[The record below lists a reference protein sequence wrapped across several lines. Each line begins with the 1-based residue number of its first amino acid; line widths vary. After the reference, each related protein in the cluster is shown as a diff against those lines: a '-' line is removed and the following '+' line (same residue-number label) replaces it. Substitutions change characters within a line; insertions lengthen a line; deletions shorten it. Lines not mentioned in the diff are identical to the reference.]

1 MFEKGK
7 LLPNFVKNRNRSN
20 IEGKT
25 NYKDAVMTKT
35 KKINRP
41 TKTTTA
47 RATKVRQKRR
57 IYNAQLGQPTKLT
70 TS

>member
-7 LLPNFVKNRNRSN
+7 LLPGFLTKT
-20 IEGKT
+20 EATKGKT

-35 KKINRP
+35 KKVNRP

>member
-1 MFEKGK
+1 
-7 LLPNFVKNRNRSN
+7 
-20 IEGKT
+20 
-25 NYKDAVMTKT
+25 MTKT
-35 KKINRP
+35 KKVNRP

-57 IYNAQLGQPTKLT
+57 IYNAQLGQSTKHVT